1 MADVH
6 RPHIPVAVFM
16 GIIGAIAPLV
26 IRGPPRH
33 LRFCAILS
41 AATHPPATS
50 ACHPIPHIWPA
61 PEQHPRPII
70 RFAAYFS
77 FPIILV
83 DLYAAL
89 PDIGPKSHSDRY
101 NLRVRRPGHYHYHA
115 RVRYN
120 ARAMGL
126 PARRTF
132 FGNVLAHIPDADHG
146 TSPPRPPQP
155 DYSWARSRTFLP
167 PPRRCP
173 LPPAQQNHPPAAVPR
188 IRRAPIR
195 ACSMGQ

>member
-1 MADVH
+1 MGVAVRHSTQKASSGTIAKLSRMAGASAQSSPATEKGNRGMADVH

-26 IRGPPRH
+26 MRGPPRH

-77 FPIILV
+77 FPITLV
-83 DLYAAL
+83 GLYAAL

-126 PARRTF
+126 PSSPNIFRKCS
-132 FGNVLAHIPDADHG
+132 G
-146 TSPPRPPQP
+146 T
-155 DYSWARSRTFLP
+155 YSGCGS
-167 PPRRCP
+167 
-173 LPPAQQNHPPAAVPR
+173 
-188 IRRAPIR
+188 
-195 ACSMGQ
+195 

>member
-1 MADVH
+1 MADVY

-26 IRGPPRH
+26 MRGPPRH

-83 DLYAAL
+83 GLYAAS

-101 NLRVRRPGHYHYHA
+101 NLRVRRPG
-115 RVRYN
+115 RL
-120 ARAMGL
+120 L
-126 PARRTF
+126 P
-132 FGNVLAHIPDADHG
+132 L
-146 TSPPRPPQP
+146 SCPR
-155 DYSWARSRTFLP
+155 SV
-167 PPRRCP
+167 RCP
-173 LPPAQQNHPPAAVPR
+173 RHGITRSPNIFWQ
-188 IRRAPIR
+188 
-195 ACSMGQ
+195 CSGTYSGCGS